1 MSNAIANSFALLNEI
16 RQELNQ
22 TKTTNIRNISKSPSP
37 KKQHLST
44 LTAPLRPN
52 INNMNN
58 VQPNEIP
65 VYFLIKRLF
74 FYEFLWFFF
83 RGVPPCIKL
92 TNTL

>member
-37 KKQHLST
+37 KKTPLST
-44 LTAPLRPN
+44 LTAPLRSN

-58 VQPNEIP
+58 AQNVEIP
-65 VYFLIKRLF
+65 VFFHKIDCFYYF
-74 FYEFLWFFF
+74 FYRE
-83 RGVPPCIKL
+83 VPLCIKL